1 MNISQRHFLGF
12 IRYAL
17 MGGDY
22 PHGMLTMAAWKEQQK
37 LAKDQTVSGL
47 LYNTVSQLPRDLRPP
62 QQILAK
68 LYSKV
73 VYYEKMNSLLN
84 ERTCQIFRA
93 YRELGVHPILLKGP
107 AAATLYEIP
116 EHRVFGDIDI
126 FVNDPDGN
134 LQAWAERYGDC
145 VEPTQGRE
153 HIMAFQM
160 DGVIVENHLTLLKF
174 YNKTLAER
182 MSAIV
187 ESEIPGG
194 KTENFI
200 TLNDQQ
206 IEVLPYTLGLL
217 YDIVHFSKHLISSGV
232 GLRQLCDITLAMH
245 KNHDCIDSEKLC
257 QWLDQL
263 EMRYMAN
270 ALADAAV
277 RHLGL
282 PPEEVPYDYK
292 SNLFGDKGDEL
303 MDLVMDGANFGYWLK
318 RGKRKSWYN
327 RLRQN
332 LKQHTRIY
340 PYMPKEV
347 RTEMWLALTRRIK
360 F

>member
-17 MGGDY
+17 LGGDY
-22 PHGMLTMAAWKEQQK
+22 PHGMLTLAGWKEQQK

-47 LYNTVSQLPRDLRPP
+47 LYGVVAHLPRELRPP
-62 QQILAK
+62 QQIFMK
-68 LYSKV
+68 LYSQA
-73 VYYEKMNSLLN
+73 VYYEKMNVLLN

-93 YRELGVHPILLKGP
+93 YRELGLHPILLKGP
-107 AAATLYEIP
+107 AAAVLYENP
-116 EHRVFGDIDI
+116 ERREVGDIDI
-126 FVNDPDGN
+126 YVNDPEGK
-134 LQAWAERYGDC
+134 LKVWAEKYGDC
-145 VEPTQGRE
+145 VEPAFGRE

-160 DGVIVENHLTLLKF
+160 DGAIVENHFTLLKF
-174 YNKTLAER
+174 YNKKLALQMDE
-182 MSAIV
+182 IV
-187 ESEIPGG
+187 KKELPDG
-194 KTENFI
+194 KTNNNI
-200 TLNDQQ
+200 TINEQR
-206 IEVLPYTLGLL
+206 IEVLPPTLGLL

-245 KNHDCIDSEKLC
+245 KNHDVIESEKLC
-257 QWLDQL
+257 KWLDTL
-263 EMRYMAN
+263 EMRHMAN

-277 RHLGL
+277 RYLGL
-282 PPEEVPYDYK
+282 PPGEVPYDYK
-292 SNLFGDKGDEL
+292 SDLFGDKGQEL
-303 MDLVMDGANFGYWLK
+303 MNLVMDGANFGYWLK
-318 RGKRKSWYN
+318 LGKKKSWWEV
-327 RLRQN
+327 LKQN